1 MAARIQPFYLFAIAV
16 LAAGGIPKGYDEG
29 GFSASVTLSSFK
41 QDYNL
46 IKANWKHDPT
56 GLANRTANI
65 TSFGV
70 LGAAFGALIAFFCND
85 KLGRLWSFRCS
96 ILVWA
101 SGLLI
106 QVFSSGIFGFLL
118 FSRMWSG
125 LGAGAL
131 TVVSPLF
138 LSEIA
143 PAKTRGMT
151 VSIYMVM
158 LLSFLSLGFFVNH
171 GANLHLS
178 STRMQYRLVQS
189 IPLIPVGLVFI
200 GSFFMPDSPRWL
212 ASKGRHTESVA
223 ALARLRG
230 MGVNDPELLAERAGV
245 EMDSASIAEMKNASL
260 KSTAVEVLTSP
271 TLRSRFLLAL
281 AMQTISQ
288 WTGGNGI
295 TYYISDIFQYAGITG
310 SNTSIITSGAY
321 GLVKLLFTMI
331 FAWGLIDMIG
341 RRRCFMA
348 GLSLQCATHIYMAV
362 YFGTI
367 PDTNESASNAAV
379 ASVFVYAIGWS
390 IGLCTIPYI
399 YGTELFP
406 TKVRSLCYAV
416 VMAAHWFFQ
425 FAVVRVTPLMLA
437 SLDKWGAY
445 TFWACICASGLV
457 ILGLWAPETK
467 GIPMERMDELFQR
480 PWYKCGS
487 AKVSID
493 SFENSYRDG
502 TGEKA
507 GALHVEKAV

>member
-1 MAARIQPFYLFAIAV
+1 MASRIPPFYIFAILV

-29 GFSASVTLSSFK
+29 GFSASVTLPSFRK
-41 QDYNL
+41 DFNL
-46 IKANWKHDPT
+46 VKANWKHDPT

-85 KLGRLWSFRCS
+85 KLGRLWSFRCA

-101 SGLLI
+101 AGLLM

-118 FSRMWSG
+118 FSRIFSG

-158 LLSFLSLGFFVNH
+158 LLSFLSLGFFVNY
-171 GANLHLS
+171 GANLHLAA
-178 STRMQYRLVQS
+178 TRTQYRLVQS
-189 IPLIPVGLVFI
+189 IPLIPVGLAFI

-212 ASKGRHTESVA
+212 ASKGRHSESIA
-223 ALARLRG
+223 ALGRLRG
-230 MGVNDPELLAERAGV
+230 LDVNHPELLAEHAGV
-245 EMDSASIAEMKNASL
+245 EMDSSVIAEMKNASL
-260 KSTAVEVLTSP
+260 KSTATEVFSSP

-295 TYYISDIFQYAGITG
+295 TYYISDIFQYAGISG
-310 SNTSIITSGAY
+310 SNTSLITSGAY
-321 GLVKLLFTMI
+321 GLVKLVFTMI
-331 FAWGLIDMIG
+331 FAWGLIDLIG

-348 GLSLQCATHIYMAV
+348 GLSLQCATHIYMAI
-362 YFGTI
+362 YFGAI
-367 PDTNESASNAAV
+367 PQSNQSASNAAV

-406 TKVRSLCYAV
+406 TRVRSLCYAV

-425 FAVVRVTPLMLA
+425 FAVVRVTPLMLT

-487 AKVSID
+487 AKVSMERFED
-493 SFENSYRDG
+493 SIHEGD
-502 TGEKA
+502 EKA
-507 GALHVEKAV
+507 AASHSEKAV

>member
-1 MAARIQPFYLFAIAV
+1 
-16 LAAGGIPKGYDEG
+16 
-29 GFSASVTLSSFK
+29 
-41 QDYNL
+41 L
-46 IKANWKHDPT
+46 I
-56 GLANRTANI
+56 
-65 TSFGV
+65 
-70 LGAAFGALIAFFCND
+70 
-85 KLGRLWSFRCS
+85 
-96 ILVWA
+96 
-101 SGLLI
+101 
-106 QVFSSGIFGFLL
+106 
-118 FSRMWSG
+118 
-125 LGAGAL
+125 
-131 TVVSPLF
+131 
-138 LSEIA
+138 
-143 PAKTRGMT
+143 
-151 VSIYMVM
+151 
-158 LLSFLSLGFFVNH
+158 GFFVNY
-171 GANLHLS
+171 GANLHLA

-189 IPLIPVGLVFI
+189 IPLIPVGLAFI

-212 ASKGRHTESVA
+212 ASKGRHSESIA

-230 MGVNDPELLAERAGV
+230 LDVNHPDLLAEHAGV
-245 EMDSASIAEMKNASL
+245 EMDSTAIAEMKNASL
-260 KSTAVEVLTSP
+260 KSTATEVFSSP

-295 TYYISDIFQYAGITG
+295 TYYISDIFQYAGISG
-310 SNTSIITSGAY
+310 SNTSLITSGAY

-341 RRRCFMA
+341 RRRCFMT

-362 YFGTI
+362 YFGAI
-367 PDTNESASNAAV
+367 PDSNKSASNAAV

-406 TKVRSLCYAV
+406 TRVRGLCYAV

-480 PWYKCGS
+480 SWYKCGS
-487 AKVSID
+487 AKMSMESYDD
-493 SFENSYRDG
+493 SVHGGN
-502 TGEKA
+502 EKA
-507 GALHVEKAV
+507 GAMHSEKAV